1 MRKFFIFII
10 ILISIISVIN
20 YFTFDTILK
29 NYVINSVSK
38 IIEKKI
44 SLDQI
49 KTNLFKGTIAVK
61 NLSVADNSQNKKK
74 LIEIQN
80 TIIDINVLTLLSE
93 TVSFNKV
100 NLDGVLINYK
110 ASIINGKIVD
120 NFGLINQFLDKKK
133 KNESSIN
140 KQTQDNKE
148 KKSENKKDI
157 LKSNNTKKE
166 DKNFVIKN
174 LNIPL
179 IVIQA
184 EAKDLNFYKKLKI
197 DSMNFQNVGN
207 TKDSNHYKDVLAMIA
222 TNIVIKLNNESITS
236 GLKQKF
242 ENKIKKL
249 MKKDNIQNK
258 IESLLGKPVETDKIL
273 KKLDKIEMDSILSND
288 DFLGLKYLNKNRF
301 LKIKCFS

>member
-1 MRKFFIFII
+1 MRKFFTFII
-10 ILISIISVIN
+10 ILISIISVIS

-38 IIEKKI
+38 KIEKKI

-49 KTNLFKGTIAVK
+49 KTNLFKGTIVVK
-61 NLSVADNSQNKKK
+61 NLSVADDSQNKKK

-93 TVSFNKV
+93 TASFNKV

-110 ASIINGKIVD
+110 ASIVNGKIVD

-273 KKLDKIEMDSILSND
+273 KKLDK
-288 DFLGLKYLNKNRF
+288 FFK
-301 LKIKCFS
+301 

>member
-10 ILISIISVIN
+10 ILISIISVIS

-38 IIEKKI
+38 KIEKKI

-49 KTNLFKGTIAVK
+49 KTNLFKGTIVVK
-61 NLSVADNSQNKKK
+61 NLSVADDSQNKKK

-110 ASIINGKIVD
+110 ASIVNGKIVD

-157 LKSNNTKKE
+157 LKSNNTKTE

-258 IESLLGKPVETDKIL
+258 IESLIGKPVETDKII
-273 KKLDKIEMDSILSND
+273 KKLDKL
-288 DFLGLKYLNKNRF
+288 FK
-301 LKIKCFS
+301 

>member
-10 ILISIISVIN
+10 ILISIISVIS

-38 IIEKKI
+38 KIEKKI

-49 KTNLFKGTIAVK
+49 KINLFKGTIVVK

-93 TVSFNKV
+93 TISFNTV
-100 NLDGVLINYK
+100 NLDGVLVNYK
-110 ASIINGKIVD
+110 ASIVNGKIVD

-273 KKLDKIEMDSILSND
+273 KKLDK
-288 DFLGLKYLNKNRF
+288 FFK
-301 LKIKCFS
+301 

>member
-10 ILISIISVIN
+10 ILISIISVIS

-38 IIEKKI
+38 KIEKKI

-61 NLSVADNSQNKKK
+61 NLSVADNSQNKKN

-110 ASIINGKIVD
+110 ASIVNGKIVD

-157 LKSNNTKKE
+157 LKSNNTKTE

-258 IESLLGKPVETDKIL
+258 IESLIGKPVETDKIL
-273 KKLDKIEMDSILSND
+273 RKLDKL
-288 DFLGLKYLNKNRF
+288 FK
-301 LKIKCFS
+301 

>member
-1 MRKFFIFII
+1 MKKFFIFII
-10 ILISIISVIN
+10 ILISIISVAS

-38 IIEKKI
+38 KIEKKI

-49 KTNLFKGTIAVK
+49 KTNLFQGTAVVK
-61 NLSVADNSQNKKK
+61 NLSITDNSQNKQN
-74 LIEIQN
+74 LIEIKN
-80 TIIDINVLTLLSE
+80 IIIEINVLSLLSE
-93 TVSFNKV
+93 TVSLNKV
-100 NLDGVLINYK
+100 NLDGVVINYK
-110 ASIINGKIVD
+110 ATIINGKIVD

-133 KNESSIN
+133 KNESSAN
-140 KQTQDNKE
+140 KQLHDNKE
-148 KKSENKKDI
+148 KKSENKKSNI
-157 LKSNNTKKE
+157 KSNDEKKE

-174 LNIPL
+174 LNIPS

-184 EAKDLNFYKKLKI
+184 EAKDLNFYKKLNI

-207 TKDSNHYKDVLAMIA
+207 TEGSNHYKDVLAMIA

-249 MKKDNIQNK
+249 MKKDNMQNK
-258 IESLLGKPVETDKIL
+258 IESLLGKPLETDKIL
-273 KKLDKIEMDSILSND
+273 KKLDK
-288 DFLGLKYLNKNRF
+288 FFK
-301 LKIKCFS
+301 

>member
-10 ILISIISVIN
+10 ILISIISVIS

-29 NYVINSVSK
+29 NYLINSVSK
-38 IIEKKI
+38 KIEKKI
-44 SLDQI
+44 FLDQI
-49 KTNLFKGTIAVK
+49 KTNLFKGTIVVK
-61 NLSVADNSQNKKK
+61 NLSVADDSQNKKK

-80 TIIDINVLTLLSE
+80 TIIDINILTLLSE
-93 TVSFNKV
+93 TVSLNKV
-100 NLDGVLINYK
+100 NLDGVLVNYK
-110 ASIINGKIVD
+110 AFIIDGKIVD

-133 KNESSIN
+133 KNESSAN
-140 KQTQDNKE
+140 KQLHDNKE
-148 KKSENKKDI
+148 KKSENKKSNI
-157 LKSNNTKKE
+157 KSNDEKKE

-174 LNIPL
+174 LNIPS

-207 TKDSNHYKDVLAMIA
+207 TEGSNHYKDVLAMIA

-249 MKKDNIQNK
+249 MKKDNMQNK
-258 IESLLGKPVETDKIL
+258 IESLLGKPLETDKIL
-273 KKLDKIEMDSILSND
+273 KKLDK
-288 DFLGLKYLNKNRF
+288 FFK
-301 LKIKCFS
+301 

>member
-10 ILISIISVIN
+10 ILISIISVIS

-38 IIEKKI
+38 KIEKKI

-49 KTNLFKGTIAVK
+49 KTNLFKGTIVVK

-93 TVSFNKV
+93 TVSFNTV

-110 ASIINGKIVD
+110 ASIVNGKIVD

-258 IESLLGKPVETDKIL
+258 IESLLGKPVETDKII
-273 KKLDKIEMDSILSND
+273 KKLDK
-288 DFLGLKYLNKNRF
+288 FFK
-301 LKIKCFS
+301 

>member
-10 ILISIISVIN
+10 ILISIISVIS

-38 IIEKKI
+38 KIEKKI

-49 KTNLFKGTIAVK
+49 KTNLFKGTIVVK
-61 NLSVADNSQNKKK
+61 NLSVADNSQNKKN

-258 IESLLGKPVETDKIL
+258 IESLLGKPVETDKII
-273 KKLDKIEMDSILSND
+273 KKLDK
-288 DFLGLKYLNKNRF
+288 FFK
-301 LKIKCFS
+301 

>member
-10 ILISIISVIN
+10 ILISIISVIS

-38 IIEKKI
+38 KIEKKI

-49 KTNLFKGTIAVK
+49 KINLFKGTIVVK
-61 NLSVADNSQNKKK
+61 NLSVADNSQNKKN

-110 ASIINGKIVD
+110 ASIVNGKIVD

-133 KNESSIN
+133 KIESSIN

-273 KKLDKIEMDSILSND
+273 KKLDK
-288 DFLGLKYLNKNRF
+288 FFK
-301 LKIKCFS
+301 

>member
-1 MRKFFIFII
+1 MKKFFIFII
-10 ILISIISVIN
+10 ILISIISVAS

-38 IIEKKI
+38 KIEKKI

-49 KTNLFKGTIAVK
+49 KTNLFQGTAVVK
-61 NLSVADNSQNKKK
+61 NLSIADNSQNKQN
-74 LIEIQN
+74 LIEIKN
-80 TIIDINVLTLLSE
+80 IIIEINVLSLLSE
-93 TVSFNKV
+93 TVSLNKV
-100 NLDGVLINYK
+100 NLDGVVINYK
-110 ASIINGKIVD
+110 ATIINGKIVD

-133 KNESSIN
+133 KNESSAN
-140 KQTQDNKE
+140 KQLYDNKE
-148 KKSENKKDI
+148 KKSENKKSNI
-157 LKSNNTKKE
+157 KSNDEKKE

-174 LNIPL
+174 LNIPS

-207 TKDSNHYKDVLAMIA
+207 TEGSNHYKDVLAMIA

-249 MKKDNIQNK
+249 MKKDNMQNK
-258 IESLLGKPVETDKIL
+258 IESLLGKPLETDKIL
-273 KKLDKIEMDSILSND
+273 KKLDK
-288 DFLGLKYLNKNRF
+288 FFK
-301 LKIKCFS
+301 

>member
-10 ILISIISVIN
+10 ILISIISVIS

-38 IIEKKI
+38 KIEKKI

-49 KTNLFKGTIAVK
+49 KTNLFKGTIVVK
-61 NLSVADNSQNKKK
+61 NLSVADSPQNKQN

-110 ASIINGKIVD
+110 ASIVNGKIVD

-273 KKLDKIEMDSILSND
+273 KKLDK
-288 DFLGLKYLNKNRF
+288 FFK
-301 LKIKCFS
+301 

>member
-10 ILISIISVIN
+10 ILISIISVIS

-38 IIEKKI
+38 KIEKKI

-49 KTNLFKGTIAVK
+49 KTNLFKGTIVVK

-93 TVSFNKV
+93 TVSFNTV

-110 ASIINGKIVD
+110 ASIVNGKIVD

-157 LKSNNTKKE
+157 LKSNNIKKE

-273 KKLDKIEMDSILSND
+273 KKLDK
-288 DFLGLKYLNKNRF
+288 FFK
-301 LKIKCFS
+301 

>member
-10 ILISIISVIN
+10 ILISIISVVS
-20 YFTFDTILK
+20 YFAFDVILK
-29 NYVINSVSK
+29 SYVINSVSK
-38 IIEKKI
+38 KIEKKI

-49 KTNLFKGTIAVK
+49 KTNLFHGTVVVK
-61 NLSVADNSQNKKK
+61 NLFVIDNSQNKQN

-80 TIIDINVLTLLSE
+80 IIIDINVLSLLSE
-93 TVSFNKV
+93 TVSLNKV
-100 NLDGVLINYK
+100 NFDGVVINYK
-110 ASIINGKIVD
+110 ASIANGKIVD

-273 KKLDKIEMDSILSND
+273 KKLDK
-288 DFLGLKYLNKNRF
+288 FFK
-301 LKIKCFS
+301 

>member
-10 ILISIISVIN
+10 ILISIISVIS

-38 IIEKKI
+38 KIEKKI

-49 KTNLFKGTIAVK
+49 KTNLFKGTIVVK
-61 NLSVADNSQNKKK
+61 NLSVADNSQNKKN

-110 ASIINGKIVD
+110 ASIVNGKIVD

-133 KNESSIN
+133 ENESSIN

-258 IESLLGKPVETDKIL
+258 IESLIGKPVETDKIL
-273 KKLDKIEMDSILSND
+273 RKLDKL
-288 DFLGLKYLNKNRF
+288 FK
-301 LKIKCFS
+301 

>member
-10 ILISIISVIN
+10 ILISIISVIS

-29 NYVINSVSK
+29 NYVINSASK
-38 IIEKKI
+38 KIEKKI

-49 KTNLFKGTIAVK
+49 KTNLFKGTIVVK

-93 TVSFNKV
+93 TVSFNTV

-110 ASIINGKIVD
+110 ASIVNGKIVD

-148 KKSENKKDI
+148 KKYENKNDI

-273 KKLDKIEMDSILSND
+273 KKLDK
-288 DFLGLKYLNKNRF
+288 FFK
-301 LKIKCFS
+301 

>member
-10 ILISIISVIN
+10 ILISIISVIS

-29 NYVINSVSK
+29 NYVINSASK
-38 IIEKKI
+38 KIEKKI

-49 KTNLFKGTIAVK
+49 KTNLFKGTIVVK

-110 ASIINGKIVD
+110 ASIVNGKIVD

-258 IESLLGKPVETDKIL
+258 IESLIGKPVETDKII
-273 KKLDKIEMDSILSND
+273 KKLDKL
-288 DFLGLKYLNKNRF
+288 FK
-301 LKIKCFS
+301 

>member
-10 ILISIISVIN
+10 ILISIISVIS

-38 IIEKKI
+38 KIEKKI

-49 KTNLFKGTIAVK
+49 KTNLFKGTIVVK

-110 ASIINGKIVD
+110 ASIVNGKIVD

-258 IESLLGKPVETDKIL
+258 IESLIGKPVETDKIL
-273 KKLDKIEMDSILSND
+273 RKLDKL
-288 DFLGLKYLNKNRF
+288 FK
-301 LKIKCFS
+301 

>member
-10 ILISIISVIN
+10 ILISIISVIS

-38 IIEKKI
+38 KIEKKI

-49 KTNLFKGTIAVK
+49 KTNLFKGTIVVK
-61 NLSVADNSQNKKK
+61 NLSVADNSQNKKN

-110 ASIINGKIVD
+110 ASIVNGKIVD

-157 LKSNNTKKE
+157 LKSNNTKTE

-273 KKLDKIEMDSILSND
+273 KKLDK
-288 DFLGLKYLNKNRF
+288 FFK
-301 LKIKCFS
+301 

>member
-1 MRKFFIFII
+1 MKKFFIFII
-10 ILISIISVIN
+10 ILISIISVAS

-38 IIEKKI
+38 KIEKKI

-49 KTNLFKGTIAVK
+49 KTNLFQGTAVVK
-61 NLSVADNSQNKKK
+61 NLSIADNSQNKQN
-74 LIEIQN
+74 LIEIKN
-80 TIIDINVLTLLSE
+80 IIIEINVLSLLSE
-93 TVSFNKV
+93 TVSLNKV
-100 NLDGVLINYK
+100 NLDGVVINYK
-110 ASIINGKIVD
+110 ATIINGKIVD

-133 KNESSIN
+133 KNESSAN
-140 KQTQDNKE
+140 KELQDNKE
-148 KKSENKKDI
+148 KKSENKKANV
-157 LKSNNTKKE
+157 KSNDEKKE

-174 LNIPL
+174 LNIPS

-207 TKDSNHYKDVLAMIA
+207 TEGSNHYKDVLAMIA

-249 MKKDNIQNK
+249 MKKDNMQNK
-258 IESLLGKPVETDKIL
+258 IESLLGKPLETDKIL
-273 KKLDKIEMDSILSND
+273 KKLDK
-288 DFLGLKYLNKNRF
+288 FFK
-301 LKIKCFS
+301 

>member
-10 ILISIISVIN
+10 ILISIISVIS

-38 IIEKKI
+38 KIEKKI

-61 NLSVADNSQNKKK
+61 NLSVADNSQNKKN

-110 ASIINGKIVD
+110 ASIVNGKIVD

-184 EAKDLNFYKKLKI
+184 EAKDLNFYKKLRI

-207 TKDSNHYKDVLAMIA
+207 TKDSNHYKDVLEMIA

-273 KKLDKIEMDSILSND
+273 KKLDK
-288 DFLGLKYLNKNRF
+288 FFK
-301 LKIKCFS
+301 

>member
-10 ILISIISVIN
+10 ILISIISVIS

-38 IIEKKI
+38 KIEKKI

-49 KTNLFKGTIAVK
+49 KTNLFKGTIVVK
-61 NLSVADNSQNKKK
+61 NLSVADDSQNKKK

-93 TVSFNKV
+93 TVSFNTV

-110 ASIINGKIVD
+110 ASIVNGKIVD

-133 KNESSIN
+133 KIESSIN

-273 KKLDKIEMDSILSND
+273 KKLDK
-288 DFLGLKYLNKNRF
+288 FFK
-301 LKIKCFS
+301 

>member
-10 ILISIISVIN
+10 ILISIISVIS

-38 IIEKKI
+38 KIEKKI

-49 KTNLFKGTIAVK
+49 KTNLFHGTVVVK
-61 NLSVADNSQNKKK
+61 NLFVIDNSQNKQN

-80 TIIDINVLTLLSE
+80 TIIDINLLTLLSE
-93 TVSFNKV
+93 TVYFNKV

-133 KNESSIN
+133 ENESSIN

-273 KKLDKIEMDSILSND
+273 KKLDK
-288 DFLGLKYLNKNRF
+288 FFK
-301 LKIKCFS
+301 

>member
-10 ILISIISVIN
+10 ILISIISVIS

-38 IIEKKI
+38 KIEKKI

-49 KTNLFKGTIAVK
+49 KTNLFKGTIVVK
-61 NLSVADNSQNKKK
+61 NLSVADNSQNKKN

-110 ASIINGKIVD
+110 ASIVNGKIVD

-174 LNIPL
+174 LNIPS

-273 KKLDKIEMDSILSND
+273 KKLDK
-288 DFLGLKYLNKNRF
+288 FFK
-301 LKIKCFS
+301 

>member
-10 ILISIISVIN
+10 ILISIISVIS

-29 NYVINSVSK
+29 NYVINSASK
-38 IIEKKI
+38 KIEKKI

-49 KTNLFKGTIAVK
+49 KTNFFKGTIVVK

-110 ASIINGKIVD
+110 ASIVNGKIVD

-133 KNESSIN
+133 KNESLIN

-273 KKLDKIEMDSILSND
+273 KKLDK
-288 DFLGLKYLNKNRF
+288 FFK
-301 LKIKCFS
+301 

>member
-10 ILISIISVIN
+10 ILISIISVIS

-49 KTNLFKGTIAVK
+49 KTNLFKGTAVIK
-61 NLSVADNSQNKKK
+61 NLSVVDNSQNKQN
-74 LIEIQN
+74 LIEIKN
-80 TIIDINVLTLLSE
+80 AIIDINLLTLLSE
-93 TVSFNKV
+93 TVYFNKV

-133 KNESSIN
+133 KNESSAN
-140 KQTQDNKE
+140 KQLHDNKE
-148 KKSENKKDI
+148 KKSENKKAI
-157 LKSNNTKKE
+157 AKSNDEKKE

-174 LNIPL
+174 LNIPS

-258 IESLLGKPVETDKIL
+258 IESLIGKPVETDKIL
-273 KKLDKIEMDSILSND
+273 RKLDKL
-288 DFLGLKYLNKNRF
+288 FK
-301 LKIKCFS
+301 

>member
-10 ILISIISVIN
+10 ILISIISVIS

-38 IIEKKI
+38 KIEKKI

-49 KTNLFKGTIAVK
+49 KTNLFKGTIVVK

-110 ASIINGKIVD
+110 ASIVNGKIVD

-184 EAKDLNFYKKLKI
+184 EAKDLNFYKKLRI

-236 GLKQKF
+236 GLKKKF

-273 KKLDKIEMDSILSND
+273 KKLDK
-288 DFLGLKYLNKNRF
+288 FFK
-301 LKIKCFS
+301 

>member
-10 ILISIISVIN
+10 ILISIISVIS

-38 IIEKKI
+38 KIEKKI

-49 KTNLFKGTIAVK
+49 KTNLFKGTIVVK

-110 ASIINGKIVD
+110 ASIVNGKIVD

-184 EAKDLNFYKKLKI
+184 EAKDLNFYKKLRI

-273 KKLDKIEMDSILSND
+273 KKLDK
-288 DFLGLKYLNKNRF
+288 FFK
-301 LKIKCFS
+301 

>member
-10 ILISIISVIN
+10 ILISIISVIS

-38 IIEKKI
+38 KIEKKI

-49 KTNLFKGTIAVK
+49 KTNLFKGTIVVK

-100 NLDGVLINYK
+100 NVDGVLINYK
-110 ASIINGKIVD
+110 ASIVNGKIVD

-157 LKSNNTKKE
+157 LKSNNTKNE

-222 TNIVIKLNNESITS
+222 TNIVIKLNNESIAN

-273 KKLDKIEMDSILSND
+273 KKLDK
-288 DFLGLKYLNKNRF
+288 FFK
-301 LKIKCFS
+301 

>member
-10 ILISIISVIN
+10 ILISIISVIS

-38 IIEKKI
+38 KIEKKI

-49 KTNLFKGTIAVK
+49 KINLFKGTIVVK
-61 NLSVADNSQNKKK
+61 NLSVADNSQNKKN

-110 ASIINGKIVD
+110 ASIVNGKIVD

-258 IESLLGKPVETDKIL
+258 IESLIGKPVETDKIL
-273 KKLDKIEMDSILSND
+273 KKLDK
-288 DFLGLKYLNKNRF
+288 FFK
-301 LKIKCFS
+301 

>member
-10 ILISIISVIN
+10 ILISIISVIS

-38 IIEKKI
+38 KIEKKI

-49 KTNLFKGTIAVK
+49 KINLFKGTIVVK
-61 NLSVADNSQNKKK
+61 NLSVADNSQNKKN

-110 ASIINGKIVD
+110 ASIVNGKIVD
-120 NFGLINQFLDKKK
+120 NFGIINQFLDKKK

-273 KKLDKIEMDSILSND
+273 KKLDK
-288 DFLGLKYLNKNRF
+288 FFK
-301 LKIKCFS
+301 

>member
-1 MRKFFIFII
+1 MRKFFTFII
-10 ILISIISVIN
+10 ILISIISVIS

-29 NYVINSVSK
+29 NYVINSASK
-38 IIEKKI
+38 KIEKKI

-49 KTNLFKGTIAVK
+49 KTNLFKGTIVVK

-110 ASIINGKIVD
+110 ASIVNGKIVD

-258 IESLLGKPVETDKIL
+258 IESLLGKPVETDKII
-273 KKLDKIEMDSILSND
+273 KKLDK
-288 DFLGLKYLNKNRF
+288 FFK
-301 LKIKCFS
+301 

>member
-10 ILISIISVIN
+10 ILISIISVIS

-38 IIEKKI
+38 KIEKKI

-49 KTNLFKGTIAVK
+49 KTNLFKGTIVVK
-61 NLSVADNSQNKKK
+61 NLSVADDSQNKKK

-110 ASIINGKIVD
+110 ASIVNGKIVD

-184 EAKDLNFYKKLKI
+184 EAKDLNFYKKLRI

-273 KKLDKIEMDSILSND
+273 KKLDK
-288 DFLGLKYLNKNRF
+288 FFK
-301 LKIKCFS
+301 

>member
-1 MRKFFIFII
+1 MKKFFIFII
-10 ILISIISVIN
+10 ILISIISVAS

-38 IIEKKI
+38 KIEKKI

-49 KTNLFKGTIAVK
+49 KTNLFKGTAVVK
-61 NLSVADNSQNKKK
+61 NLSIADNSQNKQN
-74 LIEIQN
+74 LIEIKN
-80 TIIDINVLTLLSE
+80 IIIKINVLSLLSE
-93 TVSFNKV
+93 TVSLNKV
-100 NLDGVLINYK
+100 NLDGVVINYK
-110 ASIINGKIVD
+110 ATIINGKIVD

-133 KNESSIN
+133 KNESSAN
-140 KQTQDNKE
+140 KQLHDNKE
-148 KKSENKKDI
+148 KKSENKKAI
-157 LKSNNTKKE
+157 VKSNHEKKE

-174 LNIPL
+174 LNIPS

-207 TKDSNHYKDVLAMIA
+207 TEGSNHYKDVLAMIA

-273 KKLDKIEMDSILSND
+273 KKLDK
-288 DFLGLKYLNKNRF
+288 FFK
-301 LKIKCFS
+301 

>member
-1 MRKFFIFII
+1 MKKFFIFII
-10 ILISIISVIN
+10 ILISIISIAS

-38 IIEKKI
+38 KIEKKI

-49 KTNLFKGTIAVK
+49 KTNLFQGTAVVK
-61 NLSVADNSQNKKK
+61 NLSIADNSQNKQN
-74 LIEIQN
+74 LIEIKN
-80 TIIDINVLTLLSE
+80 IIIEINVLSLLSE
-93 TVSFNKV
+93 TVSLNKV
-100 NLDGVLINYK
+100 NLDGVVINYK
-110 ASIINGKIVD
+110 ATIINGKIVD

-133 KNESSIN
+133 KNESSAN
-140 KQTQDNKE
+140 KQLHDNKE
-148 KKSENKKDI
+148 KKSENKKSNI
-157 LKSNNTKKE
+157 KSNDEKKE

-174 LNIPL
+174 LNIPS

-207 TKDSNHYKDVLAMIA
+207 TEGSNHYKDVLAMIA

-249 MKKDNIQNK
+249 MKKDNMQNK
-258 IESLLGKPVETDKIL
+258 IESLLGKPLETDKIL
-273 KKLDKIEMDSILSND
+273 KKLDK
-288 DFLGLKYLNKNRF
+288 FFK
-301 LKIKCFS
+301 

>member
-10 ILISIISVIN
+10 ILISIISVIS

-38 IIEKKI
+38 KIEKKI

-49 KTNLFKGTIAVK
+49 KTNLFKGTIVVK
-61 NLSVADNSQNKKK
+61 NLSVADDSQNKKK

-110 ASIINGKIVD
+110 ASIVNGKIVD

-166 DKNFVIKN
+166 DKKFVIKN

-258 IESLLGKPVETDKIL
+258 IESLIGKPVETDKIL
-273 KKLDKIEMDSILSND
+273 RKLDKL
-288 DFLGLKYLNKNRF
+288 FK
-301 LKIKCFS
+301 

>member
-10 ILISIISVIN
+10 ILISIISVIS

-38 IIEKKI
+38 KIEKKI

-61 NLSVADNSQNKKK
+61 NLSVADNSQNKKN

-110 ASIINGKIVD
+110 ASIVNGKIVD

-133 KNESSIN
+133 ENESSIN

-242 ENKIKKL
+242 ENKINKL

-258 IESLLGKPVETDKIL
+258 IESLLGKPVETEKIL
-273 KKLDKIEMDSILSND
+273 KKLDK
-288 DFLGLKYLNKNRF
+288 FFK
-301 LKIKCFS
+301 

>member
-1 MRKFFIFII
+1 MRKFFTFII
-10 ILISIISVIN
+10 ILISIISVIS

-38 IIEKKI
+38 KIEKKI

-49 KTNLFKGTIAVK
+49 KTNLFKGTIVVK

-93 TVSFNKV
+93 TVSFNTV

-110 ASIINGKIVD
+110 ASIVNGKIVD

-133 KNESSIN
+133 KNESYIN

-273 KKLDKIEMDSILSND
+273 KKLDK
-288 DFLGLKYLNKNRF
+288 FFK
-301 LKIKCFS
+301 

>member
-10 ILISIISVIN
+10 ILISIISVIS

-29 NYVINSVSK
+29 NYVINSASK
-38 IIEKKI
+38 KIEKKI

-49 KTNLFKGTIAVK
+49 KTNLFKGTIVVK

-110 ASIINGKIVD
+110 ASIVNGKIVD

-258 IESLLGKPVETDKIL
+258 IESLLGKPVETDKII
-273 KKLDKIEMDSILSND
+273 KKLDK
-288 DFLGLKYLNKNRF
+288 FFK
-301 LKIKCFS
+301 